1 MNYWSLIIPI
11 LSLALGWFL
20 SHIAGKILVYRVI
33 PSRQQQLAEMIGK
46 TVKAEFSFDGL
57 EKKITDPSNIKSVM
71 PLVESHVDDFL
82 RHKLKEKMPVVG
94 MFIGD
99 KTIQSLKEVFLKE
112 IEELFP
118 QVLQKFAGGIKDQ
131 LDIEAEVK
139 NRITIV
145 SASRIEK
152 SLEPVLGYYRAAG
165 AIIGFAIGSINLLIF
180 YILNK

>member
-11 LSLALGWFL
+11 LSAIVGWFL
-20 SHIAGKILVYRVI
+20 SHVAGKILAYRVI

-46 TVKAEFSFDGL
+46 AVKAGFSFEGL
-57 EKKITDPSNIKSVM
+57 EKKIVDPSNLQSIM

-94 MFIGD
+94 MFIGE
-99 KTIQSLKEVFLKE
+99 KTIHSLKEVFLKE

-131 LDIEAEVK
+131 IDIEAEVK
-139 NRITIV
+139 SKITSV

-152 SLEPVLGYYRAAG
+152 SLQPVLSYYRAAG
-165 AIIGFAIGSINLLIF
+165 AIIGLLIGSINLLIF